1 MSASAKLVHVVDD
14 DVAVCDALRWL
25 LEGEGLE
32 VRTYPSAEDFL
43 ANLSYERE
51 CCAVVDLRM
60 PGMSG
65 LDLQETLARRRVRLP
80 LVFVTAHGD
89 VPLAVT
95 AMRRG
100 AVDFV
105 EKPFADAQL
114 VDAVWRALGVH
125 ARRPGA
131 EDEPGVVRA
140 RASALSPRELD
151 VLAAVVDGR
160 SSKSI
165 AAELGIALK
174 TVEAHRARIMAKL
187 GAPSLAGL
195 VRLVVQHGLLEPPR
209 G

>member
-1 MSASAKLVHVVDD
+1 VNAGAKLVHVVDD
-14 DVAVCDALRWL
+14 DVAVRDALRWL
-25 LEGEGLE
+25 LEGEGMT
-32 VRTYPSAEDFL
+32 VKTYASAEEFL
-43 ANLSYERE
+43 AMLEPERAG
-51 CCAVVDLRM
+51 CAIVDLRM

-65 LDLQETLARRRVRLP
+65 LELQEALARRRVRLP

-89 VPLAVT
+89 VQLAVV

-114 VDAVWRALGVH
+114 VDAVTRALDVQ
-125 ARRPGA
+125 ARRTGGDDAPA
-131 EDEPGVVRA
+131 VRA
-140 RASALSPRELD
+140 RSSALSPRERD

-160 SSKSI
+160 SSKAI
-165 AAELGIALK
+165 AAELGIAVK

-195 VRLVVQHGLLEPPR
+195 VRLVVQHGLLDLPR
-209 G
+209 P